1 MLPGLKQALKGHKH
15 EIRRITPPRFF
26 MAEDSRNKNDDD
38 VELSEEEIKEAQ
50 RLEANK
56 TAKQKNTRL

>member
-1 MLPGLKQALKGHKH
+1 
-15 EIRRITPPRFF
+15 

-38 VELSEEEIKEAQ
+38 VELSEEEIKEVK
-50 RLEANK
+50 RLEAKK